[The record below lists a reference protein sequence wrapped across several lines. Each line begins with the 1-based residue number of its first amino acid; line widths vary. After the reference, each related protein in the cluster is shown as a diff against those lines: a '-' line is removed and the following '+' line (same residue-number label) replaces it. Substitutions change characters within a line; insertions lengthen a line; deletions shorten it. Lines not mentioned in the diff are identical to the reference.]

1 MSRTLAI
8 SSVAWS
14 VALVAGV
21 ACTRDDAPAVQSQT
35 AASAPSDAIQGTA
48 QELAPERIGQEAT
61 CPVAGEAFTVTAAT
75 EALVYQGQLYL
86 FCCPGCRGR
95 FLGDPRQFGA
105 PTP

>member
-1 MSRTLAI
+1 MKKALAV
-8 SSVAWS
+8 SCVALS
-14 VALVAGV
+14 VALVAGI
-21 ACTRDDAPAVQSQT
+21 ACARDDAPAVQNQT
-35 AASAPSDAIQGTA
+35 ATSVPSDAIQGTA

-61 CPVAGEAFTVTAAT
+61 CPVAGETFTVTAAT

-105 PTP
+105 PAP